1 MPQNCLYCHNKELLD
16 SLMIKVADLTVSRVY
31 LFKEQSHPGR
41 CVVAYKDH
49 VGQQFEIP
57 EEDWVRFMLDVR
69 KVALAI
75 DKVFH
80 PTKINFGAY
89 SDTLKHAHWHIVPKY
104 EGEFEFGGTFE
115 MNPKKTYLSDA
126 EYSAMIGRIQE
137 ALNSL

>member
-41 CVVAYKDH
+41 CVVAYKEH

-69 KVALAI
+69 KVAIAI

-80 PTKINFGAY
+80 PEKINFGAY

-126 EYSAMIGRIQE
+126 EYAEMIGRIQE
-137 ALNSL
+137 ALNTL

>member
-41 CVVAYKDH
+41 CVVAYNDH
-49 VGQQFEIP
+49 IGQQFEIP

-80 PTKINFGAY
+80 PAKINFGAY

-126 EYSAMIGRIQE
+126 EYAEMIGRIQE
-137 ALNSL
+137 ALNTL

>member
-69 KVALAI
+69 KVAIAI

-80 PTKINFGAY
+80 PEKINFGAY

-126 EYSAMIGRIQE
+126 EYAEMIGRIQE
-137 ALNSL
+137 ALNTL

>member
-1 MPQNCLYCHNKELLD
+1 MPQNCIYCLNKEGLD
-16 SLMIKVADLTVSRVY
+16 KLMIKIADLKVSTVF

-49 VGQQFEIP
+49 IGQQFEVP
-57 EEDWVRFMLDVR
+57 EKEWVDFMLDTR
-69 KVALAI
+69 KVAIAI

-115 MNPKKTYLSDA
+115 MNPGKTYLTDEEYAVRVKLIQDA
-126 EYSAMIGRIQE
+126 LKEI
-137 ALNSL
+137 

>member
-80 PTKINFGAY
+80 PEKINFGAY
-89 SDTLKHAHWHIVPKY
+89 SDTLKYAHWHIVPKY

-126 EYSAMIGRIQE
+126 EYAEMIGRIQE
-137 ALNSL
+137 ALNTL

>member
-1 MPQNCLYCHNKELLD
+1 MPQNCLYCHNRELLD

-49 VGQQFEIP
+49 IGQQFEIP

-69 KVALAI
+69 KVAIAI

-80 PTKINFGAY
+80 PEKINFGAY

-126 EYSAMIGRIQE
+126 EYAEMIGRIQE

>member
-80 PTKINFGAY
+80 PAKINFGAY
-89 SDTLKHAHWHIVPKY
+89 SDTLQHAHWHIVPKY

-126 EYSAMIGRIQE
+126 EYAEMIGKLQD
-137 ALNSL
+137 ALNTL

>member
-115 MNPKKTYLSDA
+115 MNPKKTYLSDD

>member
-49 VGQQFEIP
+49 IGQQFEIP

-69 KVALAI
+69 KVAIAI

-137 ALNSL
+137 ALNTL